1 LYKLNDMAAKAIEKE
16 MYDYFMQLNDAEKKS
31 VVQMIKTFL
40 QRRKKDDENIDVEAY
55 NKEIDEAVAR
65 VEAGEF
71 YTQEEVEKMSKEW

>member
-1 LYKLNDMAAKAIEKE
+1 MSAKTIEKE
-16 MYDYFMQLNDAEKKS
+16 MHDYFMQLNDAEKKS

-40 QRRKKDDENIDVEAY
+40 RGRKSEETINIEEY
-55 NKEIDEAVAR
+55 NKEIDDAVAR